1 MLKYSVTSGPRTLRV
16 VMPPLM
22 HRAWKMPAMMQ
33 NTVIT
38 PTCKTSDAFKSASPL
53 LMYDSG
59 RFGFA
64 SQATPIPLRTST
76 MPETKPKVVR
86 VRPGWRGE

>member
-16 VMPPLM
+16 VIPPLM
-22 HRAWKMPAMMQ
+22 HRAWKMPTMMQ

-38 PTCKTSDAFKSASPL
+38 PTCKTSDAFKSTSPL
-53 LMYDSG
+53 LMYDLG
-59 RFGFA
+59 TFGLA
-64 SQATPIPLRTST
+64 IQATPIALRTST
-76 MPETKPKVVR
+76 MLDTKPKVVR

>member
-16 VMPPLM
+16 VMLPLT

-38 PTCKTSDAFKSASPL
+38 PTCKTSDAFKRTPPL

-59 RFGFA
+59 TFGFT
-64 SQATPIPLRTST
+64 SQATPIALRNST
-76 MPETKPKVVR
+76 TLDTKPKVVR
-86 VRPGWRGE
+86 VRLGWRGE